1 MKAAEQKPRW
11 VPITDDA
18 ESAAL
23 MQNGKWRDDKPTFV
37 RRADG
42 LWVLV
47 DEQFEKWR
55 VKYQGQK
62 S

>member
-1 MKAAEQKPRW
+1 MKTAEPKQRW
-11 VPITDDA
+11 TKITDDA

-23 MQNGKWRDDKPTFV
+23 MQNGKWREDKPTFV

-47 DEQFEKWR
+47 NEQFTAWR
-55 VKYQGQK
+55 ISFGKRL
-62 S
+62 